1 MTPTSG
7 GQDVDAAWPR
17 VDAERLRAFVA
28 ALLERLD
35 LRKQDA
41 RVVADVLVEADLRGI
56 ESHGVAALV
65 SHAGYARHLRTGRIK
80 AQPEVRLVA
89 DRPGLSV
96 FDGDDGLGMIVGRR
110 AMEHAITRAGQV
122 GVHLAVVRHSRHFGI
137 AGYYAMLALERG
149 MIGLAGTNASPR
161 VVPTFG
167 RVPLYG
173 TNPIAF
179 AAPAGE
185 QEPFLLDM
193 ATSAVASGKIVV
205 AARHRT
211 PIPEGWAADAEG
223 RPTTD
228 LEAVLK
234 ARRLLPLGSR
244 PELSSYKG
252 YGLAV
257 MVEILSAVLAGGP
270 VMPDES
276 EPRRA
281 HWFMAIDIG
290 QAIDPAEFAALM
302 DEMLHRLKTS
312 APAPGHERVLVAGER
327 ELAHRREAL
336 ARGVPLHPEVAA
348 GLRALATELSV
359 PVPF

>member
-1 MTPTSG
+1 MMPSM
-7 GQDVDAAWPR
+7 ASERPAPEWPR
-17 VDAERLRAFVA
+17 VDAEQLRCFVA
-28 ALLERLD
+28 TLLERLD
-35 LRKQDA
+35 LRPEDA
-41 RVVADVLVEADLRGI
+41 RIVADVLVEADLRGI
-56 ESHGVAALV
+56 ESHGVAGLV
-65 SHAGYARHLRTGRIK
+65 SHAGYARHLRSGRIK
-80 AQPEVRLVA
+80 PRPEVRLVS

-110 AMEHAITRAGQV
+110 AMEHAIERAGQC

-137 AGYYAMLALERG
+137 AGYYAMMALERG

-167 RVPLYG
+167 REPLYG

-179 AAPAGE
+179 AAPAGQE
-185 QEPFLLDM
+185 EPFVLDM

-205 AARHRT
+205 AARHGV
-211 PIPEGWAADAEG
+211 PIPDGWAADAEG
-223 RPTTD
+223 RSTTD
-228 LEAVLK
+228 LAAVLK
-234 ARRLLPLGSR
+234 ARRLLPLGSW
-244 PELSSYKG
+244 PGLSSYKG
-252 YGLAV
+252 YGLAI

-270 VMPDES
+270 ALPGES

-290 QAIDPAEFAALM
+290 QAIAPAEFAALM
-302 DEMLHRLKTS
+302 DGMLHRLKTS
-312 APAPGHERVLVAGER
+312 APAPGCERVLVAGER

-348 GLRALATELSV
+348 GLCTLAAELGA
-359 PVPF
+359 PIPW